1 MRLKVRG
8 SQISVL
14 RSANYTSPVFATTR
28 PPARRLLVFA
38 RLPELGRVK
47 TRLGEAI
54 GAERALAVYNA
65 MLRDVLRAV
74 GKSESELEI
83 EVMWAPSASANG
95 ATLRGAFGDHLL
107 AMQTGATLGDRMG
120 MAFSERFFFH
130 RTQQI
135 VAIGIDEPRIDR
147 SLIQDAFSLLDS
159 CDWVI
164 GPAQDGGYYLIGC
177 RGAVFNPSVFRDVPW
192 GTDAVMR
199 LTLDRIGAAQNT
211 LAMLPA
217 RYDIDVI
224 EDLQRFAREHS
235 RAEGD
240 LPRLLREWG
249 MAA

>member
-1 MRLKVRG
+1 M
-8 SQISVL
+8 
-14 RSANYTSPVFATTR
+14 FATTR

-47 TRLGEAI
+47 TRLGESI
-54 GAERALAVYNA
+54 GAERALAVYEA
-65 MLRDVLRAV
+65 MLRDVLRAI
-74 GKSESELEI
+74 GKSDSGLEI
-83 EVMWAPSASANG
+83 EILWVPTDSANL
-95 ATLRGAFGDHLL
+95 ATLQRAFGDHQL
-107 AMQTGATLGDRMG
+107 AMQTGETLGDRMA

-135 VAIGIDEPRIDR
+135 VAIGVDEPRIDR
-147 SLIQDAFSLLDS
+147 AMIDDAFMLLES

-177 RGAVFNPSVFRDVPW
+177 RGATFDPTVFRNVPW
-192 GTDAVMR
+192 GTNAVMQ
-199 LTLDRIGAAQNT
+199 LTLDRIGAAQST

-217 RYDIDVI
+217 RYDIDRL
-224 EDLQRFAREHS
+224 EDLQRFAREH
-235 RAEGD
+235 ANADGD

>member
-1 MRLKVRG
+1 M
-8 SQISVL
+8 
-14 RSANYTSPVFATTR
+14 FATIR

-54 GAERALAVYNA
+54 GPERALAVYEA

-74 GKSESELEI
+74 GESDSTLEI
-83 EVMWAPSASANG
+83 EVMWAPAESAN
-95 ATLRGAFGDHLL
+95 AASLQRAFGSHQL
-107 AMQTGATLGDRMG
+107 AMQTGATLGDRMA

-135 VAIGIDEPRIDR
+135 VAIGVDEPRIDR
-147 SLIQDAFSLLDS
+147 ALIEDAFMLLDS
-159 CDWVI
+159 CDWVA

-177 RGAVFNPSVFRDVPW
+177 RGAVFDPAVFREMPW
-192 GTDAVMR
+192 GTNAVMQT
-199 LTLDRIGAAQNT
+199 TLDRIGAAQNT
-211 LAMLPA
+211 MAMLPA
-217 RYDIDVI
+217 RYDIDVA
-224 EDLQRFAREHS
+224 EDLERFAREH
-235 RAEGD
+235 AQANGD